1 MSISLPGTA
10 HLPRTNSD
18 NVVYEDVVESYFLE
32 QFSVHI
38 RCTSPTHV
46 QSVSSVQS
54 KHTNTVLV
62 LSHFKQDE

>member
-1 MSISLPGTA
+1 MLISLRGTA

-38 RCTSPTHV
+38 RHTSPTHV
-46 QSVSSVQS
+46 QSVSPVQS
-54 KHTNTVLV
+54 HTNTVLV
-62 LSHFKQDE
+62 WSHFKQDE